1 MKKALLFSTLT
12 ILGVSL
18 LAGCGKEQTP
28 DEPVNPDVPLP
39 PIPEVVPTLSDK
51 MKELVKADDVTVTLA
66 GKGKTTAHGAGGN
79 RTDNEGSVNRT
90 ITFTKDIYYF
100 EEAFNETLNSTDYV
114 VEYIGGGYANKN
126 DKINAFSVIADE
138 FKSEGV
144 ISEKFKTYQE
154 AIYTFDDLNLTNLKD
169 FEENTYNFD
178 LTVAPFIDAPNNP
191 IDYQNF
197 EILCEIFK
205 FGNRKDVIDAM
216 SISYD
221 EFAKELA
228 VNFTT
233 NYRESS
239 LVFKGEYKAVI
250 EVGKDNLEGIVDYVK
265 LSDFEEP
272 AENEGFNRAQDLLD
286 SGYMIDDYPVQ
297 MSSGEVLKGK
307 IYSTKDYYVLDYT
320 QEAAELLQGFFVR
333 DGSVYS
339 IGLTNDGNLTTQEAF
354 TPDDIKVL
362 NETSTTQITAG
373 DLCNL
378 MGAMQTGTIP
388 IYASFAGRKGSRYV
402 TELESRSPDIKIYE
416 VNDYGGV
423 LGIPGELESLVPIT
437 LMYPGFT
444 PLGYTLIHDTKKNV
458 INIGWQA
465 YGDLSG
471 NVGVFGVGDMM
482 TISNFGTTHKTMEKL
497 IKLHQN

>member
-1 MKKALLFSTLT
+1 MKKTLLFSTLS

-18 LAGCGKEQTP
+18 LAGCGNEKAP
-28 DEPVNPDVPLP
+28 DKPVVPDNPLP

-51 MKELVKADDVTVTLA
+51 MKELVQAEDVTVRLT
-66 GKGKTTAHGAGGN
+66 GSGKTTAHGAGGT
-79 RTDNEGSVNRT
+79 RTDNSGSIDRT
-90 ITFTKDIYYF
+90 ITFTKDIYYY
-100 EEAFNETLNSTDYV
+100 EEPFNEELNSTDYV

-126 DKINAFSVIADE
+126 GKINAFSVLADE

-144 ISEKFKTYQE
+144 VSDKFDRYQD
-154 AIYTFDDLNLTNLKD
+154 AIYTFDDLNLTNIKD

-178 LTVAPFIDAPNNP
+178 LTVAPFINAPNNP
-191 IDYQNF
+191 IDFQNF
-197 EILCEIFK
+197 ETLCEIFK
-205 FGNRKDVIDAM
+205 FGNRKDIIDAM
-216 SISYD
+216 SVSYD
-221 EFAKELA
+221 EFTKELA
-228 VNFTT
+228 VNFST

-250 EVGKDNLEGIVDYVK
+250 EAGKNELGGISDYVK
-265 LSDFEEP
+265 LSEFEAP
-272 AENEGFNRAQDLLD
+272 AENEGFNKSQELLY
-286 SGYMIDDYPVQ
+286 SGYRIDDYPVQ
-297 MSSGEVLKGK
+297 MSSGDVLTGK

-354 TPDDIKVL
+354 TPEDIKIL
-362 NETSTTQITAG
+362 NESSTNQITAG

-378 MGAMQTGTIP
+378 MGAMQTGTVP
-388 IYASFAGRKGSRYV
+388 IYASFAGKKGSRHV
-402 TELESRSPDIKIYE
+402 TELESVSPDIKIYE

-423 LGIPGELESLVPIT
+423 LGIPGELESLIPIT

-444 PLGYTLIHDTKKNV
+444 PLGYTLIHDTKKNT

-465 YGDLSG
+465 YGDIDG
-471 NVGVFGVGDMM
+471 NTGVYGVGDMM

-497 IKLHQN
+497 IKLHKN